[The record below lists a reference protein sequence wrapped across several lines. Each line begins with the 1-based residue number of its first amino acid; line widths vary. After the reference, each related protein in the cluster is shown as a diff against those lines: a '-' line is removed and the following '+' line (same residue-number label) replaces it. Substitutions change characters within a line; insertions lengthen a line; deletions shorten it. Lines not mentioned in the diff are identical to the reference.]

1 MSGGDIVFYAG
12 DYAPMVDAHI
22 TTDNL
27 DIYGFLDP
35 AGKKKGSDA
44 LKRVRANAAIAVIGV
59 DHLSRVLVLE
69 AWRGKTSAEATK
81 QKVFELNERW
91 RPKVFGVEANAMQE
105 LYADM
110 LILEAQRLHVQI
122 NLQAIYQPTNVDK
135 HWRIRSILN
144 PIINHGRLVLQRTQY
159 DLIREL
165 TNFPMSPLVDLVDA
179 LASACHMIPP
189 RKQAAIP
196 TTTGDTATE
205 LAKHLRN
212 QGVAPYLIEQRLA
225 QLAATGR

>member
-1 MSGGDIVFYAG
+1 MSEPLKLDQ
-12 DYAPMVDAHI
+12 
-22 TTDNL
+22 L

-35 AGKKKGSDA
+35 AGKKKGADA
-44 LKRVRANAAIAVIGV
+44 LKKVRANAAIAIVGV

-81 QKVFELNERW
+81 HKVFELNERW

-110 LILEAQRLHVQI
+110 LILEAQRLSVQL

-144 PIINHGRLVLQRTQY
+144 PIINHGRLVMQRTHS

-196 TTTGDTATE
+196 SSIDNTAAE

-212 QGVAPYLIEQRLA
+212 QGVAPHLTEQRLA
-225 QLAATGR
+225 QLSTTGREPSPS

>member
-1 MSGGDIVFYAG
+1 MSEPTKLDQ
-12 DYAPMVDAHI
+12 
-22 TTDNL
+22 L
-27 DIYGFLDP
+27 DIFAFLDP
-35 AGKKKGSDA
+35 AGKKKGADA

-144 PIINHGRLVLQRTQY
+144 PIINHGRLILQRTQY

-165 TNFPMSPLVDLVDA
+165 TNFPMSPLVDLD
-179 LASACHMIPP
+179 
-189 RKQAAIP
+189 RKS
-196 TTTGDTATE
+196 T
-205 LAKHLRN
+205 
-212 QGVAPYLIEQRLA
+212 RLNSSH
-225 QLAATGR
+225 